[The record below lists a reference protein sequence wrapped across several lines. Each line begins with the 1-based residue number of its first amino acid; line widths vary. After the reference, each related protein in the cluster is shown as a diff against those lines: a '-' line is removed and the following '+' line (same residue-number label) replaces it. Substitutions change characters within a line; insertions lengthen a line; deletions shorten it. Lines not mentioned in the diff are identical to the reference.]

1 MHGGALRSLWY
12 DAPNTAQHSINV
24 GRWRWNFV
32 DNTHFWS
39 PGLYPILGI
48 SEGIVR
54 PDYALLFQLIHPDD
68 CPRTMEPAFVRQSES
83 VPPSTFRIVRPDSR
97 ICTVVSRVEV
107 TATPDGRP
115 VCAHGILVDISDH
128 AMWARAEAEQRRRD
142 RAIFE
147 SVRAFTSTTYA
158 FPFTKFSE
166 EWLDLVGVPET
177 ELLQDP
183 GRPIVKEYGR
193 KNGLQEMESSFSAK
207 HITQV
212 LRTLR
217 LANGDTARYRMVLVP
232 VLNDAGHIESWTNFV
247 GPIHLKIRPAGRL
260 LLGLEQR
267 LESGH
272 IRAARALLDWSMTD
286 LSGASGVSLS
296 TIRRLEGCITAVS
309 VANRNQAIDALRRAG
324 IVFSFI
330 DESTIAVSRGA
341 QRAG

>member
-1 MHGGALRSLWY
+1 
-12 DAPNTAQHSINV
+12 
-24 GRWRWNFV
+24 
-32 DNTHFWS
+32 
-39 PGLYPILGI
+39 
-48 SEGIVR
+48 
-54 PDYALLFQLIHPDD
+54 
-68 CPRTMEPAFVRQSES
+68 MEPALVRQSGT

-97 ICTVVSRVEV
+97 VCIVVSRVEV
-107 TATPDGRP
+107 TTTPDGRP
-115 VCAHGILVDISDH
+115 VSARGILVDISDP

-158 FPFTKFSE
+158 FPFKKFSE
-166 EWLDLVGVPET
+166 EWLDLVGLPER

-183 GRPIVKEYGR
+183 TRPIVKEDGQPEIQ
-193 KNGLQEMESSFSAK
+193 QEIESSFSAK

-212 LRTLR
+212 LRKLR
-217 LANGDTARYRMVLVP
+217 LANGDIARYRIVHVP
-232 VLNDAGHIESWTNFV
+232 VLNDAGHIESWTNFI

-309 VANRNQAIDALRRAG
+309 VANRNQAIGALRSAG
-324 IVFSFI
+324 IVFSLI

-341 QRAG
+341 QSAG

>member
-1 MHGGALRSLWY
+1 
-12 DAPNTAQHSINV
+12 
-24 GRWRWNFV
+24 
-32 DNTHFWS
+32 
-39 PGLYPILGI
+39 
-48 SEGIVR
+48 
-54 PDYALLFQLIHPDD
+54 
-68 CPRTMEPAFVRQSES
+68 
-83 VPPSTFRIVRPDSR
+83 
-97 ICTVVSRVEV
+97 VS
-107 TATPDGRP
+107 
-115 VCAHGILVDISDH
+115 AHGILVDISDP

-158 FPFTKFSE
+158 FPFKKFSQ
-166 EWLDLVGVPET
+166 EWLDLVGLPER

-183 GRPIVKEYGR
+183 TRPIVKEDGQ
-193 KNGLQEMESSFSAK
+193 QELKSSFSAK

-212 LRTLR
+212 LRKLR
-217 LANGDTARYRMVLVP
+217 LANGDIARYRMVLVP

-309 VANRNQAIDALRRAG
+309 VANRNQAISALRSAG
-324 IVFSFI
+324 IVFSLI

-341 QRAG
+341 RRAG